1 MDKER
6 LFDPVRGKSVQA
18 LPEERVRRQLVDW
31 LIASVGVP
39 PRLIGVEFPLSQ
51 LDPLCRQRADV
62 VVWRPS
68 VSAPASPSGDATG
81 GGGEAG
87 GLRPWLLAECKA
99 PGVRLGEDVTDQVR
113 GYAARVR
120 AEHVLV
126 TNGPVVI
133 TFRLSDGAYVPI
145 AGLPPFSPV

>member
-1 MDKER
+1 MEKER

-31 LIASVGVP
+31 LIAAVGVP
-39 PRLIGVEFPLSQ
+39 PRLVAVEFPLSQ

-68 VSAPASPSGDATG
+68 ASASGDANN
-81 GGGEAG
+81 GGEDAG
-87 GLRPWLLAECKA
+87 GVRPWLLAECKA
-99 PGVRLGEDVTDQVR
+99 PGVKLGADVTDQVR

-126 TNGPVVI
+126 TNGPVVL
-133 TFRLSDGAYVPI
+133 TFRLAEGAYVPI
-145 AGLPPFSPV
+145 AGLPPFGTY